1 MQKKKTGKPQDIDA
15 LFREAYALHQR
26 RELDAAQRLYRQILA
41 LDSRHI
47 NALTLL
53 GSIYLERGA
62 VREAASLLQ
71 RSVSLFDAQPVAW
84 CNLGLCHEKQQDAKQ
99 ALACYSKAISLQPQF
114 AGALYN
120 RGALLR
126 KLQRPA
132 DALADYEQALALQP
146 DFFLAHNNRG
156 NALSDLSRHAEA
168 IHCFSEAIR
177 LQPDFAEA
185 WNNRGVCH
193 WKLKQ
198 PAAALADYDQALTLK
213 PDYFSALLNR
223 ATLLTELKQF
233 DAARDCVARA
243 AALQADDAD
252 VITLQ
257 CEIAAQTCHWQAD
270 KENLQSLATAIR
282 QGKPVKPFAVVTSI
296 DDPLLQQQAAA
307 QWCTARYPAPA
318 PSVQHCHP
326 PAQRLR
332 IAYLSADFH
341 EHATMHLL
349 AQVLASHDRSRFA
362 IHAIST
368 GPDVEDSMRAR
379 VMNNVEY
386 FVEASRWADDDIA
399 HYIRTEQI
407 DILVDLK
414 VHTQDSRLPILAR
427 RPAPLQVTYLGY
439 PGSSGAPF
447 IDYIIADTF
456 VLPPA
461 LYPYFSEKVAS
472 LPGSYQCND
481 PTRTIASPVPTR
493 AELGLPT
500 DGFVFCC
507 FNQHYKFTAPVF
519 NVWLRLLQRVPG
531 SVLWLYVTN
540 DTARRNLEDHAH
552 AQGIDPARLLFAG
565 KLPQAAHLARL
576 QCADLF
582 LDTLPCNAHTT
593 ASDALWAGLPLLT
606 CSGQSF
612 CSRVA
617 GSLLHA
623 LGLPQLVTANLDE
636 YEDRAVELATDR
648 EKLAQLRKL
657 LWQLRTT
664 SSLFN
669 AVDGA
674 RKLERAYLAMQQR
687 QAAGLAPAH
696 IIIE

>member
-26 RELDAAQRLYRQILA
+26 RELDAAQRLYRQILV

-71 RSVSLFDAQPVAW
+71 RSVSLFDAQPIAW
-84 CNLGLCHEKQQDAKQ
+84 CNLGLCHEKQQDAQQ
-99 ALACYSKAISLQPQF
+99 ALACYGKAIALQPGF

-120 RGALLR
+120 RGALWR

-132 DALADYEQALALQP
+132 AALADYDQALALQP

-168 IHCFSEAIR
+168 INCFSEAIR

-185 WNNRGVCH
+185 WNNRAVCY
-193 WKLKQ
+193 WKLKR
-198 PAAALADYDQALTLK
+198 PAEALADYDRALTLK

-243 AALQADDAD
+243 DALQADDAD

-257 CEIAAQTCHWQAD
+257 VEIAAQTCDWRAGD
-270 KENLQSLATAIR
+270 SNLQALAAAIR
-282 QGKPVKPFAVVTSI
+282 QGKAVKPFTVVTSL
-296 DDPLLQQQAAA
+296 DDPALQRQAAA
-307 QWCTARYPAPA
+307 QWSALRYLDTA
-318 PSVQHCHP
+318 
-326 PAQRLR
+326 AQRPTSHTAGDRLR

-349 AQVLASHDRSRFA
+349 AEVLASHNRNRHA
-362 IHAIST
+362 IHAISI
-368 GPDVEDSMRAR
+368 GPDLQDSMRAR
-379 VMNNVEY
+379 VANSVEY
-386 FVEASRWADDDIA
+386 FVEASRWPDEDIA
-399 HYIRTEQI
+399 DYIRKEQI

-414 VHTQDSRLPILAR
+414 GHTQDSRLQILAR
-427 RPAPLQVTYLGY
+427 RPAPVQVSYLGY
-439 PGSSGAPF
+439 PGTSGANF
-447 IDYIIADTF
+447 IDYIIADAF

-461 LYPYFSEKVAS
+461 LHAHFSEKVVTV
-472 LPGSYQCND
+472 PGSYQCND
-481 PTRTIASPVPTR
+481 PTRAIAGTAPTR
-493 AELGLPT
+493 AALGLSAE
-500 DGFVFCC
+500 GFVFCC

-519 NVWLRLLQRVPG
+519 DTWLRLLQRVPA

-540 DTARRNLEDHAH
+540 DTARHNLQEYARAH
-552 AQGIDPARLLFAG
+552 SVDPARLIFAG
-565 KLPQAAHLARL
+565 KLPQAEHLARL
-576 QCADLF
+576 QRADLF

-623 LGLPQLVTANLDE
+623 LGLPELVTTSLHE
-636 YEDRAVELATDR
+636 YEERAAELATHR
-648 EKLAQLRKL
+648 EELARLRAV
-657 LWQLRTT
+657 LWQQRSAL
-664 SSLFN
+664 SLFN
-669 AVDGA
+669 AMDGA
-674 RKLERAYLAMQQR
+674 RKLERAYAAMQQR
-687 QAAGLAPAH
+687 QAAGLPPAA
-696 IIIE
+696 ITVE